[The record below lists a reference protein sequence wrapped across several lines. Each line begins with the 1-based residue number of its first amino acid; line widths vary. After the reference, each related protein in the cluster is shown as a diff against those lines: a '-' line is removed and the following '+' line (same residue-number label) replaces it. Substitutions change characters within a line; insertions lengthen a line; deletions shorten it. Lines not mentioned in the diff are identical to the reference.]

1 MFTRGLS
8 PARPG
13 VRRGP
18 RVIDLDMVA
27 VGQWGTPI
35 GALGSRFWRDF
46 TVENVAIFGD
56 FWPKHAGNYEI
67 HDVSFGDDLRK
78 REI

>member
-1 MFTRGLS
+1 M
-8 PARPG
+8 
-13 VRRGP
+13 RRGP

-35 GALGSRFWRDF
+35 GTFGSRFWRDF
-46 TVENVAIFGD
+46 TVENVASLGD

-67 HDVSFGDDLRK
+67 HAVSFGDDLRK

>member
-1 MFTRGLS
+1 
-8 PARPG
+8 
-13 VRRGP
+13 
-18 RVIDLDMVA
+18 MVA

-35 GALGSRFWRDF
+35 GTFGSRFWRDF
-46 TVENVAIFGD
+46 TVENVASLGD

-67 HDVSFGDDLRK
+67 HAVSFGDDLRK